1 MVLANVSE
9 FDVAIDPHIAERF
22 GFAHTVDQLAPDE
35 ELITDGA
42 LRLGPLGVRWLVD
55 SADAGVHPSV
65 MQLSPTGGVA
75 TVPAIH

>member
-22 GFAHTVDQLAPDE
+22 GFVHPVDQLAPE
-35 ELITDGA
+35 EEFIGDGA

>member
-22 GFAHTVDQLAPDE
+22 GFVHSVDQLAPDD
-35 ELITDGA
+35 ELVTDGA

-55 SADAGVHPSV
+55 TSDTGVHPSV
-65 MQLSPTGGVA
+65 TSLSPTAGVA
-75 TVPAIH
+75 TVAAIQ